1 MSLRELDFPTFLFL
15 VAIVYGIY
23 KLIIEPLIG
32 GGRHR
37 SSHNDHYR
45 R

>member
-1 MSLRELDFPTFLFL
+1 MNNVS
-15 VAIVYGIY
+15 VGAIMFGIVIVLGIY
-23 KLIIEPLIG
+23 YLVIEPLIG

-37 SSHNDHYR
+37 SSHNDHHYR